1 MHHHRLATLATCNLN
16 QWALDFE
23 GNLARI
29 QRSIQEAKR
38 QGARY
43 RVRALFT
50 RRFPCI
56 IEHVLTLQNY
66 SLSDT
71 AQCRGS
77 IRCSRLNQQGGA
89 TFRCWNLRALLHMRS
104 PEMNMA

>member
-29 QRSIQEAKR
+29 QRSIEEAKR

-43 RVRALFT
+43 RVRTPFT
-50 RRFPCI
+50 RPFLCI
-56 IEHVLTLQNY
+56 IEHVFALQNY

-71 AQCRGS
+71 ARCR
-77 IRCSRLNQQGGA
+77 LTQQGGA
-89 TFRCWNLRALLHMRS
+89 AFHCWNPEALLHMRAS
-104 PEMNMA
+104 EYNMA